1 MYLNLKYFFSVGQ
14 GVGGA
19 RVSEFFTKY
28 THLIFFFFL
37 GGGGWRGA
45 RGEGGLQLVNC
56 FTKDPNLNNTF
67 FFVC

>member
-28 THLIFFFFL
+28 THLIFFFFF
-37 GGGGWRGA
+37 GGGGVEG
-45 RGEGGLQLVNC
+45 GEGGGGATVSEL
-56 FTKDPNLNNTF
+56 FYKGSKSK
-67 FFVC
+67 